1 VWGLPGAAWRLA
13 PSHQLIGALDPP
25 AVTSVSAPNMRA
37 LIFVHGGGA
46 GGAPRAGPGLPE
58 KGWGPRGFG
67 FESVPGGVPID
78 STGGARGRAKNHLK
92 SLNGIQFVGDHSCAL
107 VGRMRPGQWT
117 LEGAGAQYPPDL
129 RSACGADRHPTSALL
144 CFTRLSL
151 KTRKQTQTQSSQTK
165 NRKKPQSDA
174 LPLQRH
180 ACRLSCWV
188 RRAQDALYYWH
199 ASARP
204 AGHKQRSAQR
214 AKRKRT
220 NEASW
225 SSVLSQ
231 TPSSFLFFVWSCWG
245 GALSPAAEKRGAPH
259 ARTPHAPRPAR
270 THLPPVPGTPVMP
283 VGPTCVYV
291 AAVSGALAAAV
302 APPAS
307 I

>member
-1 VWGLPGAAWRLA
+1 VGPSWRRLAVGPIPPADWGTRSTRSHLGKRPEHESPDFCSRRWCRRCTPCWARSPRKGLGAKGVWVRVGPWRGSDRQHRRRPRKGKKTPQKLERYPVCWRPQLCPCGPHAPGAV
-13 PSHQLIGALDPP
+13 D
-25 AVTSVSAPNMRA
+25 
-37 LIFVHGGGA
+37 FGGGRC
-46 GGAPRAGPGLPE
+46 PVPPG
-58 KGWGPRGFG
+58 
-67 FESVPGGVPID
+67 
-78 STGGARGRAKNHLK
+78 
-92 SLNGIQFVGDHSCAL
+92 
-107 VGRMRPGQWT
+107 
-117 LEGAGAQYPPDL
+117 
-129 RSACGADRHPTSALL
+129 SALCVRCRQTSDIGVAL
-144 CFTRLSL
+144 FYSL
-151 KTRKQTQTQSSQTK
+151 VAENTETNTNTSSQTK

-302 APPAS
+302 APPAC